1 MSTSQPGDPRDNA
14 AAALEAFILRA
25 RRVRAHSLA
34 SDPDALESLTNP
46 KWNMVVD
53 QRTGTATVT
62 RHLPPEELVESLAA
76 RVRPLILQRD
86 PVHYGKV
93 LNALG
98 LLLRGNA
105 DAAEALAYVKWLR
118 RRWSDINSDSDE
130 IRAYSIQ
137 KGRVDGEGPT
147 SDISDNSLAF
157 AWFYGDV
164 VHADAARRN
173 AARDFNVVD
182 RFEAAVHV
190 VARIAW
196 LAHATL
202 NFIEQLRDAGHLE
215 TNGWVFDED
224 VVVGVTEITQE
235 ANVFIAPVDT
245 PQPESVHEDFSD
257 QWKPLAQMRSEVAPR
272 ASSAE
277 TDEPRRSGPSGTAD

>member
-1 MSTSQPGDPRDNA
+1 MSTSQSGDPRGKA
-14 AAALEAFILRA
+14 AAALEAFVLRA
-25 RRVRAHSLA
+25 RRVCAHSLA
-34 SDPDALESLTNP
+34 SDPDALEALTKP
-46 KWNMVVD
+46 KWNIVVGE
-53 QRTGTATVT
+53 RTGNATVT

-98 LLLRGNA
+98 LLLHDNP
-105 DAAEALAYVKWLR
+105 DAADALAYVQWLR
-118 RRWSDINSDSDE
+118 GQWSAINSDSDE

-147 SDISDNSLAF
+147 SDISDNTLAF

-173 AARDFNVVD
+173 AASDFDVVD

-190 VARIAW
+190 VARVAW

-202 NFIEQLRDAGHLE
+202 DFVEQLRDAGHLE
-215 TNGWVFDED
+215 TDGWVFEED
-224 VVVGVTEITQE
+224 VVVGVTEITHG
-235 ANVFIAPVDT
+235 ANVLVAPVGT
-245 PQPESVHEDFSD
+245 PKPESLHEDFSD
-257 QWKPLAQMRSEVAPR
+257 QWKPLVEMRSEMAPPADGAEADAPGR
-272 ASSAE
+272 TGASGA
-277 TDEPRRSGPSGTAD
+277 AD